1 MSKTAFITGITGQD
15 GSYLAEL
22 LLAKGYRVF
31 GLVSNKYNIGFD
43 NLTTVKDKVELLQGD
58 LLDQKSLA
66 KALQTAKPD
75 EIYNLAGL
83 TFVPASWDDPSLVFA
98 INAWGVSHLLMLI
111 RNLMP
116 QSRFYQATS
125 AKIFGRPV
133 TSPQTEET
141 PLNPVDP
148 YSVSKAAAHYLV
160 KGFREHFKLFAVS
173 GILYNHESERRGE
186 EFVTRKITLAAA
198 KIKKGKARDLIL
210 GDLSARQDWGYAPD
224 YVEAMW
230 LMLQADKPG
239 DYIIATGELHSVE
252 EVIKIAF
259 EHLDLNYKDYVKV
272 DKSLFRQSE
281 AKEPVGDASK
291 AKKELNWQP
300 KTSFKEMII
309 KMVEHDLQLIKS

>member
-22 LLAKGYRVF
+22 LLQKGYRVF
-31 GLVSNKYNIGFD
+31 GLVSNKYNIGFG
-43 NLTTVKDKVELLQGD
+43 NIEGIKDKVELLQGD

-66 KALQTAKPD
+66 KALKQAKPD
-75 EIYNLAGL
+75 EIYNLAGF
-83 TFVPASWDDPSLVFA
+83 TFVPASWDDPSLVFS
-98 INAWGVSHLLMLI
+98 INAWGVSHMLMLI
-111 RNLMP
+111 RNMLP
-116 QSRFYQATS
+116 QARFYQATS
-125 AKIFGRPV
+125 AKIFGRPI

-160 KGFREHFKLFAVS
+160 RSFREHFKLFAVS

-186 EFVTRKITLAAA
+186 EFVTRKISLTAAR
-198 KIKKGKARDLIL
+198 ISKGLEKELVL

-230 LMLQADKPG
+230 LMLQADKPD
-239 DYIIATGELHSVE
+239 DYIIATGQLHSVE
-252 EVIKIAF
+252 EVCAIAF
-259 EHLDLNYKDYVKV
+259 EHLGLDYHKFVKT
-272 DKSLFRQSE
+272 DKTLFRQSE
-281 AKEPVGDASK
+281 AKEPVGDASR
-291 AKKELNWQP
+291 AKKELGWEP

-309 KMVEHDLQLIKS
+309 KMVKHDLQLLES

>member
-22 LLAKGYRVF
+22 LLSKGYRVF

-43 NLTTVKDKVELLQGD
+43 NLAAVKDKVELLQGD

-111 RNLMP
+111 RNLLP
-116 QSRFYQATS
+116 QSKFYQATS

-133 TSPQTEET
+133 VSPQTEET

-148 YSVSKAAAHYLV
+148 YSVSKAAANYLV
-160 KGFREHFKLFAVS
+160 RGFREHFKLFAVS

-198 KIKKGKARDLIL
+198 KIKKGLAKELSL

-230 LMLQADKPG
+230 LMLQAQTAV
-239 DYIIATGELHSVE
+239 DYIIATGQLHSVE
-252 EVIKIAF
+252 EVCQIAF
-259 EHLDLNYKDYVKV
+259 EHLGLNFKDYVKV
-272 DKSLFRQSE
+272 DKSLFRPSE
-281 AKEPVGDASK
+281 AKEPVGDAGK
-291 AKKELNWQP
+291 AKNELNWQP
-300 KTSFKEMII
+300 KTSFRQMII

>member
-22 LLAKGYRVF
+22 LLSKGYRVF

-43 NLTTVKDKVELLQGD
+43 NLAAVKDKVELLQGD

-111 RNLMP
+111 RNLLP
-116 QSRFYQATS
+116 QSKFYQATS

-133 TSPQTEET
+133 VSPQTEET

-160 KGFREHFKLFAVS
+160 RGFREHFKLFAVS

-198 KIKKGKARDLIL
+198 KIKKGLAKELSL

-230 LMLQADKPG
+230 LMLQAQTAA
-239 DYIIATGELHSVE
+239 DYIIATGQLHSVE
-252 EVIKIAF
+252 EVCQIAF
-259 EHLDLNYKDYVKV
+259 EHLGLNFKDYVKV
-272 DKSLFRQSE
+272 DKSLFRPSE
-281 AKEPVGDASK
+281 AKEPVGDAGK
-291 AKKELNWQP
+291 AKNELNWQP
-300 KTSFKEMII
+300 KTSFRQMII

>member
-22 LLAKGYRVF
+22 LLSKGYRVF

-43 NLTTVKDKVELLQGD
+43 NLAAVKDKVELLQGD

-116 QSRFYQATS
+116 QSKFYQATS

-133 TSPQTEET
+133 VSPQTEET

-160 KGFREHFKLFAVS
+160 RGFREHFKLFAVS

-198 KIKKGKARDLIL
+198 KIKKGLAKELSL

-230 LMLQADKPG
+230 LMLQAQTAA
-239 DYIIATGELHSVE
+239 DYIIATGQLHSVE
-252 EVIKIAF
+252 EVCQIAF
-259 EHLDLNYKDYVKV
+259 EHLGLNFKDYVKV
-272 DKSLFRQSE
+272 DKSLFRPSE
-281 AKEPVGDASK
+281 AKEPVGDAGK
-291 AKKELNWQP
+291 AKNELNWQP
-300 KTSFKEMII
+300 KTSFRQMII

>member
-22 LLAKGYRVF
+22 LLSKGYRVF

-43 NLTTVKDKVELLQGD
+43 NLAAVKDKVELLQGD

-116 QSRFYQATS
+116 QSKFYQATS

-133 TSPQTEET
+133 VSPQTEET

-160 KGFREHFKLFAVS
+160 RGFREHFKLFAVS

-198 KIKKGKARDLIL
+198 KIKKGLAKELSL

-230 LMLQADKPG
+230 LMLQAQTAV
-239 DYIIATGELHSVE
+239 DYIIATGQLHSVE
-252 EVIKIAF
+252 EVCQIAF
-259 EHLDLNYKDYVKV
+259 EHLGLNFKDYVKV
-272 DKSLFRQSE
+272 DKSLFRPSE
-281 AKEPVGDASK
+281 AKEPVGDAGK
-291 AKKELNWQP
+291 AKNELNWQP
-300 KTSFKEMII
+300 KTSFRQMII

>member
-1 MSKTAFITGITGQD
+1 VSKTAFITGITGQD

-22 LLAKGYRVF
+22 LLSKGYRVF

-43 NLTTVKDKVELLQGD
+43 NLAAVKDKVELLQGD

-111 RNLMP
+111 RNLLP
-116 QSRFYQATS
+116 QSKFYQATS

-133 TSPQTEET
+133 VSPQTEET

-160 KGFREHFKLFAVS
+160 RGFREHFKLFAVS

-198 KIKKGKARDLIL
+198 KIKKGLAKELSL

-230 LMLQADKPG
+230 LMLQAQTAA
-239 DYIIATGELHSVE
+239 DYIIATGQLHSVE
-252 EVIKIAF
+252 EVCQIAF
-259 EHLDLNYKDYVKV
+259 EHLGLNFKDYVKV
-272 DKSLFRQSE
+272 DKSLFRPSE
-281 AKEPVGDASK
+281 AKEPVGDAGK
-291 AKKELNWQP
+291 AKNELNWQP
-300 KTSFKEMII
+300 KTSFRQMII

>member
-1 MSKTAFITGITGQD
+1 VSKTAFITGITGQD

-22 LLAKGYRVF
+22 LLSKGYRVF

-43 NLTTVKDKVELLQGD
+43 NLAAVKDKVELLQGD

-116 QSRFYQATS
+116 QSKFYQATS

-133 TSPQTEET
+133 VSPQTEET

-160 KGFREHFKLFAVS
+160 RGFREHFKLFAVS

-198 KIKKGKARDLIL
+198 KIKKGLAKELSL

-230 LMLQADKPG
+230 LMLQAQTAA
-239 DYIIATGELHSVE
+239 DYIIATGQLHSVE
-252 EVIKIAF
+252 EVCQIAF
-259 EHLDLNYKDYVKV
+259 EHLGLNFKDYVKV
-272 DKSLFRQSE
+272 DKSLFRPSE
-281 AKEPVGDASK
+281 AKEPVGDAGK
-291 AKKELNWQP
+291 AKNELNWQP
-300 KTSFKEMII
+300 KTSFRQMII